1 MGLADGSQKIEILP
15 KSLFIRNVHA
25 KLFIRFHLSTQ
36 KVQQARTNVPVAPRV
51 AERLQSSDLILLCN
65 LENWEISGKSEN
77 FEGLLPSFQPSSQ
90 NGNIASASKNLLK
103 NKDWTFSALRYFTW
117 EQDFVSNI
125 LWMTVD

>member
-15 KSLFIRNVHA
+15 KSLFIRNVHT
-25 KLFIRFHLSTQ
+25 KLFIRFHLSIQ

-51 AERLQSSDLILLCN
+51 AERLQSSDLLLLCN

>member
-15 KSLFIRNVHA
+15 KSLFIRNVHT

-51 AERLQSSDLILLCN
+51 AERLQSSDLLLLCN

-103 NKDWTFSALRYFTW
+103 NKDWTFSALRCFTW